1 MHCCSFLY
9 KIIFIFHSGGG
20 GEALMVFQNG
30 IEKRN
35 KSSENFAPPINKS
48 KTKLSD
54 LNPTCAHEK
63 SSQNYSRYTCDLN
76 IT

>member
-1 MHCCSFLY
+1 MRCCSFLY
-9 KIIFIFHSGGG
+9 KIISIFHLHISQRGGSLNG
-20 GEALMVFQNG
+20 FQSG

-54 LNPTCAHEK
+54 LTPTCAHEK
-63 SSQNYSRYTCDLN
+63 SSQYMCDLN

>member
-1 MHCCSFLY
+1 
-9 KIIFIFHSGGG
+9 
-20 GEALMVFQNG
+20 MVFQSG
-30 IEKRN
+30 LEKRN
-35 KSSENFAPPINKS
+35 KSSENFALPINES

-54 LNPTCAHEK
+54 LTPPCAHEK